1 MLVQKYGLRIPA
13 YREYHNCR
21 IKEADNKDMKRVL
34 EKLKIYMTKSL
45 MCASELN
52 VLSLETLE
60 IFLKKT
66 AQEFVNEYSIYL
78 IRG

>member
-1 MLVQKYGLRIPA
+1 MAIYMLFDNPA
-13 YREYHNCR
+13 DKQN
-21 IKEADNKDMKRVL
+21 MTFL
-34 EKLKIYMTKSL
+34 KLKIYMTKSL